1 MQLNAAQKT
10 IVKAAA
16 TAVAM
21 FAFVFWVM
29 VPLYNVL
36 CKVTGLNGKTD
47 DTPYTAVPAAVDTTR
62 TITVQFLATNNKG
75 MNWDFKPSVHQ
86 VKIHPGEVGSLS
98 FYVRNP
104 SSRDMVGQAI
114 PSVTPFDATDFLH
127 KTECFCFTSQP
138 LEARGEKDMPLKI
151 IIDQELPRHIKK
163 LTLSYTLFDITD
175 LNKKRTAG
183 L

>member
-1 MQLNAAQKT
+1 MQLNPAHKT
-10 IVKAAA
+10 IIKATA

-36 CKVTGLNGKTD
+36 CQVTGLNGKTD
-47 DTPYTAVPAAVDTTR
+47 PNPYKTVPAAVDTSR

-86 VKIHPGEVGSLS
+86 VKVHPGEVGSLN

-104 SSRDMVGQAI
+104 SGKNMVGQAI
-114 PSVTPFDATDFLH
+114 PSVTPFEATDYLH

-138 LEARGEKDMPLKI
+138 LEGHEEKDMPLKI
-151 IIDQELPRHIKK
+151 IVDQDLPKHINK
-163 LTLSYTLFDITD
+163 LTLSYTLFDITEM
-175 LNKKRTAG
+175 NNKRTAAR
-183 L
+183 

>member
-1 MQLNAAQKT
+1 MALSPANKT
-10 IVKAAA
+10 IVKATA

-47 DTPYTAVPAAVDTTR
+47 PVPYTAVPAAVDTSR

-75 MNWDFKPSVHQ
+75 MNWDFKPSTYQ
-86 VKIHPGEVGSLS
+86 IKIHPGEVGSLS

-104 SSRDMVGQAI
+104 GGKDMVGQAI
-114 PSVTPFDATDFLH
+114 PSVSPFQATDYLH
-127 KTECFCFTSQP
+127 KTECFCFTAQP
-138 LEARGEKDMPLKI
+138 LGAHEEKVMPLKI
-151 IIDQELPRHIKK
+151 IVDQDLPKHINK
-163 LTLSYTLFDITD
+163 LTLSYTLFDITGMD
-175 LNKKRTAG
+175 IKRTAG

>member
-10 IVKAAA
+10 IVKAAL

-21 FAFVFWVM
+21 FAFVFFVM

-47 DTPYTAVPAAVDTTR
+47 PVPYTAVPAAVDTSR

-75 MNWDFKPSVHQ
+75 MNWDFKPSTHQ
-86 VKIHPGEVGSLS
+86 IKVHPGEIGSLT

-104 SSRDMVGQAI
+104 SVNDMVGQAI
-114 PSVTPFDATDFLH
+114 PSVSPFEATDYLH

-138 LEARGEKDMPLKI
+138 LDGREEKLMPLKI
-151 IIDQELPRHIKK
+151 IIDQDLPKHINK
-163 LTLSYTLFDITD
+163 LTLSYTLFDITEM
-175 LNKKRTAG
+175 NKKRTSG